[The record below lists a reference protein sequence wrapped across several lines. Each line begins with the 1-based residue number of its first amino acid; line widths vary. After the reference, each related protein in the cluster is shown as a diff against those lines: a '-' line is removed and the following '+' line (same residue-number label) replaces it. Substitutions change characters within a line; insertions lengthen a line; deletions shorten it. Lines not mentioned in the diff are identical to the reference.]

1 MDTKITYLK
10 KLLNKIFKLLPMREE
25 YDAGADNFLFEYLEY
40 LRHNYD
46 GAFVLYPDFREDG
59 YLVEVQSN
67 IARLG
72 SEDNIEFAQWR
83 ALVLRSM
90 RLIHRAIKKYQEDAN
105 GYEIQKLKEEVK
117 HLREIVRSVHDTHSV

>member
-1 MDTKITYLK
+1 MDTKITYLN

-25 YDAGADNFLFEYLEY
+25 YDDGTDNFLFEYLEY

-46 GAFVLYPDFREDG
+46 GAFALYPEFCKDG

-72 SEDNIEFAQWR
+72 SEENIEFAQWR

-90 RLIHRAIKKYQEDAN
+90 RLIHRSIKKYQEGAN
-105 GYEIQKLKEEVK
+105 G
-117 HLREIVRSVHDTHSV
+117 